1 MESKVTDKKEN
12 NETILKKIPIISS
25 NQLKQLKAILKE
37 ILQEN
42 LEINKKKEIIKLFE
56 KDLNQIELESL
67 KEIVLALPDEVF
79 DKINKRLSN
88 INKSIK
94 KTLKQT
100 CVVDKTAKIK
110 NLIIEKESLDE
121 ELEKNTNIKIESL
134 EKISDKVLFYFN
146 NRKKIYH

>member
-121 ELEKNTNIKIESL
+121 VEKNTNIKIESL